1 MTKVTIP
8 SDVWVGLYA
17 ELSAYVEEYGST
29 NNRFDDNGN
38 RLKEYEDEFLQI
50 ENNVEEIMSD
60 FLTREGDEIDN

>member
-17 ELSAYVEEYGST
+17 ELSAYVEEYGSI